1 MIDRPVTCV
10 AIKHKTKV
18 LFEQLAIGEPFLLK
32 GCLFVKTSTQSN
44 KRNPI
49 NAIGIGNQKQ
59 YWLLD
64 DVAVSCVNVEATEL

>member
-32 GCLFVKTSTQSN
+32 GCLFVKTSIRAANTFCQV
-44 KRNPI
+44 P
-49 NAIGIGNQKQ
+49 
-59 YWLLD
+59 L
-64 DVAVSCVNVEATEL
+64 